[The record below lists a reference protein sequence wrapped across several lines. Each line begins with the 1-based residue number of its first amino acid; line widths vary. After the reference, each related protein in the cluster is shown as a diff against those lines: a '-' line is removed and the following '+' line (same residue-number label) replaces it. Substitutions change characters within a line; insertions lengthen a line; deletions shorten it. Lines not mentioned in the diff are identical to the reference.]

1 MKALCFFFGGL
12 FLLGAAVQWNDP
24 DPAAWIVA
32 YLLGAALSLH
42 AAIGG
47 RAFGANATAAIVFA
61 GWFMSLAATIPE
73 APEEAFT
80 SFQMRETSH
89 EKPRE
94 AIGLLLLATWTGVLA
109 VRSRPVVGQDDRGGA
124 QVRPGR

>member
-12 FLLGAAVQWNDP
+12 FLLGATVQWNDP

-61 GWFMSLAATIPE
+61 GWFVSLAATIPE

-80 SFQMRETSH
+80 SFQMLETSH

-109 VRSRPVVGQDDRGGA
+109 VRSRPVAGLDDRA
-124 QVRPGR
+124 

>member
-1 MKALCFFFGGL
+1 MKVLCFFFGGL

-47 RAFGANATAAIVFA
+47 RAFCANATAAIVFA
-61 GWFMSLAATIPE
+61 GWFASLAATIPE

-80 SFQMRETSH
+80 SFQMRATSH
-89 EKPRE
+89 EEPRE
-94 AIGLLLLATWTGVLA
+94 AIGLLLLAGWTAVLA
-109 VRSRPVVGQDDRGGA
+109 VRSRPVADLEDHS
-124 QVRPGR
+124 